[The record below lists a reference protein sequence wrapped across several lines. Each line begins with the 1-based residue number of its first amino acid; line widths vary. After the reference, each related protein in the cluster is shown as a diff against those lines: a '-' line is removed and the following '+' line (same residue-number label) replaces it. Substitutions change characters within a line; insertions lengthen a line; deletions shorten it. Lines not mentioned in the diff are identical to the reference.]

1 MSNEERSL
9 QFAFMPN
16 CITSTSYVSKVSDW
30 HFYFQRAL
38 WPWNL
43 WDPLLSKRCN
53 LQSSEMRTADVLWIP
68 PPSSSCGMFWRHLD
82 LWVNVQDVLSILQEL
97 AGHCH
102 QRGDG
107 RWTIITARF
116 RMCQV
121 VWCKS
126 VVCSDVWC
134 GLPSCHATMDRI
146 PWIDSS
152 LNAGHGFSDS
162 FKFPRR
168 FWKSLVCLWF
178 AWCAQNG

>member
-1 MSNEERSL
+1 M
-9 QFAFMPN
+9 
-16 CITSTSYVSKVSDW
+16 
-30 HFYFQRAL
+30 FQRYQIDTFTFNE
-38 WPWNL
+38 PCGHGISGT
-43 WDPLLSKRCN
+43 LSCQSGAICN
-53 LQSSEMRTADVLWIP
+53 QARWERQMYCGYRRLQAVVVCFEDIWIFE
-68 PPSSSCGMFWRHLD
+68 STCKMFWVYYKT
-82 LWVNVQDVLSILQEL
+82 WWSV
-97 AGHCH
+97 HCH